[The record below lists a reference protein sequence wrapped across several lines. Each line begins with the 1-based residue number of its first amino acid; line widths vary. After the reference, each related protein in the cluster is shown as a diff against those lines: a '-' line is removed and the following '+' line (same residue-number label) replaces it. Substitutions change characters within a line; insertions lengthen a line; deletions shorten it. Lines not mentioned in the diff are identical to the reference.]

1 MVPGTLASF
10 EPVIHALAG
19 KLILGQD
26 ILPGADRPPT
36 IFLASFINIFLFYFL
51 IVAVPWRLEL
61 GACGLGLV
69 AYIFYNL
76 NQGRRHNNL
85 ASIWNRKT
93 SHSCAHR
100 QGSGPDGHV

>member
-1 MVPGTLASF
+1 VVPGILASF

-19 KLILGQD
+19 KLILGQG

-61 GACGLGLV
+61 GAWSLRLLSSISVNKLCLV
-69 AYIFYNL
+69 ALLAALNL
-76 NQGRRHNNL
+76 FLFLPSSLKNFSQLR
-85 ASIWNRKT
+85 T
-93 SHSCAHR
+93 
-100 QGSGPDGHV
+100 